1 MKSISQYNPPLLPFD
16 GMGGSIPI
24 FVPDTDNTIKK
35 TATVGITSPVVVGP
49 FSPIHNLLVRVVST
63 GNGILIGVTYKPRN
77 NVSPRMPIMEGEPI
91 ELLVLAGC
99 TITLQILDSNGDDAE
114 VYITPSKVL

>member
-24 FVPDTDNTIKK
+24 FVPDTENTIQE
-35 TATVGITSPVVVGP
+35 TVSVPYNEYDVGP
-49 FSPIHNLLVRVVST
+49 FSPIHNLLVRVVSI
-63 GNGILIGVTYKPRN
+63 GNGLLIGVSYEPEIKT
-77 NVSPRMPIMEGEPI
+77 SPYMPIMEGEPI

-99 TITLQILDSNGDDAE
+99 VITLEALDPNGDDAE

>member
-24 FVPDTDNTIKK
+24 FVPDTENTIKK

-49 FSPIHNLLVRVVST
+49 FSPIHNLLVRVVSI
-63 GNGILIGVTYKPRN
+63 GNGLLIGVSYEPGNTT
-77 NVSPRMPIMEGEPI
+77 SPYMPIMEGEPI

-99 TITLQILDSNGDDAE
+99 VITLEALDPNGDDAE